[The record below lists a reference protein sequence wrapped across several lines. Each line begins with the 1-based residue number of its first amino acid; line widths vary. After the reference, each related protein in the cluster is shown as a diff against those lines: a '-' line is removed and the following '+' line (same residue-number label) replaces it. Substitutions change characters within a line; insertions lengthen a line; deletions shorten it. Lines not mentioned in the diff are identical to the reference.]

1 MSISSLRGKQIDV
14 EILGKIVFQG
24 ILIDISKELIILFN
38 GKDFIYLPL
47 WHIYRLNK
55 SEIINEEISYPTI
68 GSLVK
73 DEQSISFRTILEN
86 AKGRFTVIYVT
97 GDISLHGYIV
107 SVQTDYISFYSPLF
121 NLMLL
126 STHHIKWLVP
136 YHLKTTPYTLS
147 DEKIPTFPSGA
158 LLHPCLEEQ
167 LKKYKDELVVF
178 EMEGRSTNIGKLN
191 NISEGMAELVVANGE
206 IVYVTLIHIQSV
218 HIPGGL
224 H

>member
-1 MSISSLRGKQIDV
+1 MSISSLRGKQVDI
-14 EILGKIVFQG
+14 EISGKVMFQG
-24 ILIDISKELIILFN
+24 ILIEKSKEMVILFN

-47 WHIYRLNK
+47 RHIHRLNK
-55 SEIINEEISYPTI
+55 SETTNEEILNPTI

-86 AKGRFTVIYVT
+86 AKGRFTEIYVT

-107 SVQTDYISFYSPLF
+107 SVHMDYISFYSPVF
-121 NLMLL
+121 NMMLL
-126 STHHIKWLVP
+126 SMHHIKWLVP

-147 DEKIPTFPSGA
+147 EEKIPTFSSIA
-158 LLHPCLEEQ
+158 LLHACLDEQ
-167 LKKYKDELVVF
+167 LKKYENELVVF
-178 EMEGRSTNIGKLN
+178 DMGGKSTKIGQLK
-191 NISEGMAELVVANGE
+191 NISEGIAELVVANGDT
-206 IVYVTLIHIQSV
+206 VYVTLSHTQSV